1 MIPVEAERQTLRQL
15 LSPVADGLAE
25 VERLLHNLVAEG
37 GDGWLGETV
46 SALLDAGGK
55 RLRPALVLLAAH
67 VGEFRPE
74 RIVPGAAAMELLH
87 LASLVHDDVIDD
99 GILRRGRP
107 TVNSRWGSSLA
118 ILTGDYLFG
127 KALVALSS
135 LPPPAAGLMGAAIGE
150 LVAGEVD
157 QQFSRTETPGLDRY
171 LTCIGR
177 KTAALM
183 AACCRLGAGLSGASE
198 AQVARLGEYGW
209 WLGMTYQAVDDLLD
223 VRGDPTALGKA
234 VGMDAGLGIATL
246 PALLPPEEAQGMVE
260 GFSLQASSEV
270 AGLKPD
276 WLRRTLTELAGFVL
290 ERGV

>member
-1 MIPVEAERQTLRQL
+1 MMQAEAERQTLQDL
-15 LSPVADGLAE
+15 FSPVADGLAE
-25 VERLLHNLVAEG
+25 VERLLHDLVAEG
-37 GDGWLGETV
+37 GGSWLGETV
-46 SALLDAGGK
+46 AALLDAGGK
-55 RLRPALVLLAAH
+55 RLRPALVLFSAH
-67 VGEFRPE
+67 TGDYRPE
-74 RIVPGAAAMELLH
+74 RVVPGAAAMELLH

-99 GILRRGRP
+99 GLLRRGRP
-107 TVNSRWGSSLA
+107 TVNSRWGPALA

-127 KALVALSS
+127 KALLALSG
-135 LPPPAAGLMGAAIGE
+135 LPSPAAGLMGAAIGE

-157 QQFSRTETPGLDRY
+157 QQFSRTEAPGLDRY

-183 AACCRLGAGLSGASE
+183 AACCRLGAGLAGASE
-198 AQVARLGEYGW
+198 PVVARLGEYGW

-223 VRGDPTALGKA
+223 VRGDPATLGKA
-234 VGMDAGLGIATL
+234 VGMDASRGITTL
-246 PALLPPEEAQGMVE
+246 PALLPLEEARGMVE

-276 WLRRTLTELAGFVL
+276 WLRRTLTDLAGFVL